1 MNSEKVGIQI
11 IVKDIVD
18 TEILDI
24 LRNIE
29 QPGNFFIDKV
39 NGNS

>member
-18 TEILDI
+18 TQILDI
-24 LRNIE
+24 LRKQIV
-29 QPGNFFIDKV
+29 QV
-39 NGNS
+39 